1 MKKVSALG
9 ALLCCTPL
17 FAQTDTGRILGSVYD
32 QTQAVVP
39 NASVTITDTRRGI
52 ARTLTTNESGEYV
65 ATNLQPGTYTV
76 RASAPGF

>member
-39 NASVTITDTRRGI
+39 HRLAAALRIRNATHQWISKS
-52 ARTLTTNESGEYV
+52 L
-65 ATNLQPGTYTV
+65 
-76 RASAPGF
+76 